1 MTAFVQHSERDRAE
15 MLAAIGVASFEDL
28 IADIPQKIRIDG
40 DLELEDGVSETEV
53 LARMEELAA
62 RNRSAGSLV
71 CFAGG
76 GTYDVC
82 VPAATRAIAGR
93 PEFATSYTPY
103 QAEVSQGTLQAIYEF
118 QTLVVKLTGLDIA
131 NASLYD
137 LGSALAEA
145 CMLGRAVRGGERI
158 LVTPHLRPAAR
169 EVLATLL
176 DPTGLRIEELPAKG
190 ARTDL
195 TALERG
201 ELEDVTAVVLQ
212 QPNHFGA
219 LEETGAAGLALAGED
234 KPLFVVAVDPSSL
247 AILEPPGSY
256 GADIAVGEAQS
267 LGIPMSFGGPGAAI
281 FATREKYLRRVPG
294 RISGLA
300 LDAKGQRAYTLTFQT
315 REQHIRR
322 ERATS
327 NICTNQALAALLATV
342 STALLGETGRKLAAR
357 LSAEKAAEL
366 SRRLTAIDGVEL
378 ADPDSPFY
386 REFALRLPEGVDGPA
401 LVRELAKA
409 GFLAGIPLPSVP
421 GGGQGLLV
429 AVTEKRLWR
438 EIDEFAEAFR
448 AALKAMTQK
457 RRGASAQGART

>member
-1 MTAFVQHSERDRAE
+1 
-15 MLAAIGVASFEDL
+15 MLAAIGVASFEEL
-28 IADIPQKIRIDG
+28 IADIPQKICVEG

-53 LARMEELAA
+53 LARLEDLAA

-76 GTYDVC
+76 GIYDVC
-82 VPAATRAIAGR
+82 VPAAARAIAAR

-118 QTLVVKLTGLDIA
+118 QTLIVKLTGLDIA

-145 CMLGRAVRGGERI
+145 CMLARAARGGERI
-158 LVTPHLRPAAR
+158 LVTPHLRPSAR

-176 DPTGLRIEELPAKG
+176 EPTGMRIEELPASG
-190 ARTDL
+190 TRTDL
-195 TALERG
+195 APLERG
-201 ELEDVTAVVLQ
+201 ELQDVAAVVLQ
-212 QPNHFGA
+212 HPNYYGS
-219 LEETGAAGLALAGED
+219 LEETGAAGLALSGED

-294 RISGLA
+294 RIAGLA

-342 STALLGETGRKLAAR
+342 STALLGETGRRLAAR

-366 SRRLTAIDGVEL
+366 ARRLTAIDGVEL
-378 ADPDSPFY
+378 VDPEAPFY
-386 REFALRLPEGVDGPA
+386 REFALRLPAGVDGAA
-401 LVRELAKA
+401 LVREMAEA
-409 GFLAGIPLPSVP
+409 GFLAGILLPSVP
-421 GGGQGLLV
+421 GGGAGLLI

-438 EIDEFAEAFR
+438 EIDGYAEAFR
-448 AALKAMTQK
+448 AALAAHAKK
-457 RRGASAQGART
+457 RPGSLKQESRA